1 MLSHIIRYDWLLL
14 RANRTLVVSV
24 GLLAVFV
31 AFALLTGHN
40 RVQFQQQII
49 ADISR
54 VETGSIA
61 KNQALVAELE
71 RTGKPFAG
79 NSHRDPTAP
88 YTVASSRG
96 NRYLV
101 KQPEPLAV
109 VSVGQSDLQP
119 YYYKFAFAKKQALY
133 HGEEIENASILYNGS
148 FDLSFVLIYLLP
160 LLIIALTYNLVS
172 AEREQG
178 TLAMLMSSTVS
189 LRQIIISKYGFRF
202 ALLTGA
208 FLGLVTAGLL
218 LTGVSITNNAGG
230 ILFLFLLTAGYS
242 AFWFALSF
250 WVNSVGR
257 NTGFNAAV
265 LVGVWLVLGL
275 VLPTVL
281 NVAVTA
287 AHPMPSRIDLIAETR
302 EASDNVKREG
312 EKKMSAYYGDHPE
325 LLPKGKPVNYKD
337 FAIGSVRSTLAVE
350 AVIQPMEAA
359 FETQHQ
365 KQQQLISTYRFLS
378 PVVFMQQSLND
389 VAGTGD
395 EQFRHFQAEAT
406 RQHAGY
412 RDFFTAKIFR
422 QESFKAADYGKIPR
436 FRYVAPM
443 FSLFSPGNIMN
454 LICLLALTTLFTG
467 FGLSRIPKI
476 RLAAA

>member
-1 MLSHIIRYDWLLL
+1 MFSHIIRYDWLLL
-14 RANRTLVVSV
+14 RANRTLVASV

-31 AFALLTGHN
+31 AFALLTGHS
-40 RVQFQQQII
+40 RIRFQQQTI
-49 ADISR
+49 ADIGR

-61 KNQALVAELE
+61 KNRALVAELE

-178 TLAMLMSSTVS
+178 TLFMLMSSTTS
-189 LRQIIISKYGFRF
+189 LRQVIVSKYVFRF

-208 FLGLVTAGLL
+208 FLVLTTLGLL

-250 WVNSVGR
+250 WVNSAGR

-337 FAIGSVRSTLAVE
+337 FAIGSVRATLAVE
-350 AVIQPMEAA
+350 AAIRPLEDQ
-359 FETQHQ
+359 FEVQSRN
-365 KQQQLISTYRFLS
+365 QQTLISTYRFLS
-378 PVVFMQQSLND
+378 PMVFVQQSLND
-389 VAGTGD
+389 IAGTGD
-395 EQFRHFQAEAT
+395 EQFRAFQTDAT
-406 RQHAGY
+406 RQHNTYRGFFAG
-412 RDFFTAKIFR
+412 KIFR
-422 QESFKAADYGKIPR
+422 QESFTAADYGKIPA
-436 FRYVAPM
+436 FRYVAPVAP
-443 FSLFSPGNIMN
+443 LFTPANLVN
-454 LICLLALTTLFTG
+454 LICLLALTSLFVG
-467 FGLSRIPKI
+467 FGLSRMPKI
-476 RLAAA
+476 RLSAA